1 MEHKEV
7 YGYMRVHEEL
17 RKRGVYLN
25 KKTVYR
31 LMKKMGL
38 RSKVRA
44 KKYRHFK
51 DLQSEAAPNL
61 VQRKFDPKRPFEILA
76 TDKTEFKLFNKRFFL
91 SAMEDL
97 FDGYILKYACREN
110 RSIGPELKML
120 EETLDIIPA
129 GSNTILHSDQG
140 WEYKYHS
147 YRELLKKKGIRQSM
161 SRKGNC
167 LDNAPMESF
176 FAVFKTEF
184 LNNQKFDSLVDFF
197 KKLDE
202 YMYYYNNKRIKLKL
216 NGMTPAEYRNQYF
229 QRQKKL
235 GD

>member
-1 MEHKEV
+1 
-7 YGYMRVHEEL
+7 MRVHEEL
-17 RKRGVYLN
+17 RKRGIYLN

-38 RSKVRA
+38 RSKVRV
-44 KKYRHFK
+44 KRYRHFK
-51 DLQSEAAPNL
+51 GVENEASPNL
-61 VQRKFDPKRPFEILA
+61 LQRNFDPLRPFEVLA
-76 TDKTEFKLFNKRFFL
+76 TDKTEFEVCNKRLFL
-91 SAMEDL
+91 SAMRDL
-97 FDGYILKYACREN
+97 FDGYILKYTCRES
-110 RSIGPELKML
+110 RGIGPELKML
-120 EETLDIIPA
+120 EETLDTIPP

-140 WEYKYHS
+140 WEYRNHS
-147 YRELLKKKGIRQSM
+147 YRELLKKGGIRQSM

-184 LNNQKFDSLVDFF
+184 LNNQTFDSLDDFYDR
-197 KKLDE
+197 LDE

-229 QRQKKL
+229 QRQKEF
-235 GD
+235 GG